1 MERALIIGFF
11 LGLILASPLGPMGLV
26 CFRRT
31 LTRGPAS
38 GFTSALGISCADF
51 FWSFAAINGL
61 KIVSQWIERQKIILE
76 FAIALFFI
84 LYGLH
89 GIFHSTKTYS
99 PTVQN
104 NDNAIGFLSTFLIVF
119 LNPSTFISF
128 VLFFTL
134 FGVMKTHY
142 ELYNSLLIAS
152 SVFAGSIVFW
162 FALTQFLH
170 GMRKMLNDSIYG
182 RLSYL
187 SAYIIMAFG
196 IITLIV
202 ALYNKLF

>member
-11 LGLILASPLGPMGLV
+11 LGFILASPLGPMGLV
-26 CFRRT
+26 CLRRT
-31 LTRGPAS
+31 LTKGPVS

-51 FWSFAAINGL
+51 FWSFTAINGL
-61 KIVSQWIERQKIILE
+61 TIVSQWIERQKTILG

-89 GIFHSTKTYS
+89 GIFNSPKTYYQ
-99 PTVQN
+99 TVQN
-104 NDNAIGFLSTFLIVF
+104 NDNAVGFLATFSIVF

-128 VLFFTL
+128 VLSFTL

-142 ELYNSLLIAS
+142 SLYNSLLIAS

-162 FALTQFLH
+162 FSLTQLLH
-170 GMRKMLNDSIYG
+170 GMRKMINDAIYG
-182 RLSYL
+182 RLSYI
-187 SAYIIMAFG
+187 SACIIMAVG

-202 ALYNKLF
+202 ELYR